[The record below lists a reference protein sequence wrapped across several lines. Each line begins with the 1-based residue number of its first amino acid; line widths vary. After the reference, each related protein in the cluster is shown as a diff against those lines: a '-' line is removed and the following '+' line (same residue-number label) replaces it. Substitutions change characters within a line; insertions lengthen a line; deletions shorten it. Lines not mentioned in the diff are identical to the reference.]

1 MGALG
6 YVMNVPEEE
15 KYLNTKKEL
24 EAQIVMAL
32 GGRAAE
38 EIVFDTVTT
47 GAANDIEKATKIVR
61 AMITQYGM
69 SEKFGLIGLV
79 TQENQYLDGR
89 TYLNCGDATATE
101 IDHEVMLILKKSYAE
116 ALRLLR
122 EHRQTMDR
130 LAEYLIQRETITG
143 KEFMKIFRE
152 VEGLP
157 ETEEPVPRIEGGTAA
172 NSDKPEGEAA
182 AYAPRRERPM
192 NPDGTPRRRPRR
204 PMMNPD
210 GTVRRRPVR
219 RPAPDADG
227 RRESAETGS
236 AVKPGENA
244 EPATTGEDNASKEQI
259 IAVPNPD
266 APMID
271 LLTLSPETEK
281 QEDHAADEIP
291 AENKAEQI

>member
-1 MGALG
+1 
-6 YVMNVPEEE
+6 
-15 KYLNTKKEL
+15 
-24 EAQIVMAL
+24 
-32 GGRAAE
+32 
-38 EIVFDTVTT
+38 
-47 GAANDIEKATKIVR
+47 
-61 AMITQYGM
+61 
-69 SEKFGLIGLV
+69 
-79 TQENQYLDGR
+79 
-89 TYLNCGDATATE
+89 
-101 IDHEVMLILKKSYAE
+101 
-116 ALRLLR
+116 
-122 EHRQTMDR
+122 
-130 LAEYLIQRETITG
+130 
-143 KEFMKIFRE
+143 
-152 VEGLP
+152 
-157 ETEEPVPRIEGGTAA
+157 
-172 NSDKPEGEAA
+172 
-182 AYAPRRERPM
+182 
-192 NPDGTPRRRPRR
+192 
-204 PMMNPD
+204 MMNPD